1 MNAAYLDEAPA
12 ADSRTAAARVE
23 APAALLVPEWERLL
37 LLAYFLARN
46 RQGQS
51 IDDDDLDRLRH
62 LKTEVDAL
70 RAPRGVWEQAL
81 GRLPSHAEC
90 DVLAAVAAPDLEPR
104 LGWAYQQLQQP
115 AHGGAVPFPS
125 RALLQ
130 ELLALD
136 SGQAQPLR
144 AALAP
149 DGWLRRERLVRLE
162 GDGAYQ
168 PLLAEPALLARLSGR
183 GWVAAPPPG
192 ADCLPANARWDDLVL
207 PADRLAML
215 REFLLWIEHRTTV
228 VDAWGGQVV
237 GGPVA
242 LFAGPSGTGKTF
254 AASVLA
260 AHLGWQLYRVD
271 LGRVVS
277 KYVGETE
284 ENLNRLFEAAHG
296 QPVLLQFD
304 EADALFAKRGEV
316 KEARDRYAN
325 MEVSHLLTRIEAHH
339 GPCILTTNLRRQLDA
354 AFTRRIQVVI
364 EFPRPDTASRAALW
378 HRLLPPQ
385 APRAADVDC
394 AMLAS
399 SAMLTGGQIRNA
411 ALHAAYL
418 AAGAGTA
425 ITLPLLALAVWRELG
440 KDGREIALGEI
451 GALAAHLPMEIAD
464 AQ

>member
-1 MNAAYLDEAPA
+1 MSVNAACIEAPP
-12 ADSRTAAARVE
+12 VE
-23 APAALLVPEWERLL
+23 APPAARLEPEWERLL
-37 LLAYFLARN
+37 LLAYFLARS
-46 RQGQS
+46 RQGQ
-51 IDDDDLDRLRH
+51 IIADDDVERLRR
-62 LKTEVDAL
+62 LKTLVDAL
-70 RAPRGVWEQAL
+70 REPGGAWEQAL
-81 GRLPSHAEC
+81 GRVPSNAEC
-90 DVLAAVAAPDLEPR
+90 DVLAAVAAPEFEPR
-104 LGWAYQQLQQP
+104 VGWAYQQLQQS
-115 AHGGAVPFPS
+115 AQSNGAPFPS

-130 ELLALD
+130 ELLALNAD
-136 SGQAQPLR
+136 QAQPLR
-144 AALAP
+144 GALAP
-149 DGWLRRERLVRLE
+149 DGWLRRTRLLRVE

-168 PLLAEPALLARLSGR
+168 PLLAEPGLLARLSGR
-183 GWVAAPPPG
+183 AWQAAPPPG
-192 ADCLPANARWDDLVL
+192 ADCLPVQATWVDLVL
-207 PADRLAML
+207 PPDRLAML
-215 REFLLWIEHRTTV
+215 REFLLWIEHRRTV
-228 VDAWGGQVV
+228 VDLWGGQTV

-254 AASVLA
+254 AATVIA

-284 ENLNRLFEAAHG
+284 ENLNKLFDAAHG
-296 QPVLLQFD
+296 QSVLLQFD

-325 MEVSHLLTRIEAHH
+325 MEVSHLLTRIEAHQ

-378 HRLLPPQ
+378 ARLLPPQ

-399 SAMLTGGQIRNA
+399 CAMLTGGQIRNA

-418 AAGAGTA
+418 AAGAGTP
-425 ITLPLLALAVWRELG
+425 ITLPHLALAVWRELG
-440 KDGREIALGEI
+440 KDGREIAPGEI
-451 GALAAHLPMEIAD
+451 GALGAHLPAEVAD